1 MVAATHV
8 DLGKA
13 VAEGRFRADL
23 FYRLS
28 VFPITLPPLRD
39 RPEDIPRLVWF
50 FIHRRQRELGRQ
62 ITSVPEAVMRTLQQ
76 HTWPGNVRELEN
88 VIARAMIRSTDGT
101 LKLDDASPVELRHTT
116 DVRSSA
122 PPVACG
128 DTLDAVQRYH
138 IERVLRQCGGRIN
151 GAGNAAVR
159 LGLHPNTL
167 RFRIKKLGVVLP
179 ERRGDSASRPSAGR
193 PG

>member
-1 MVAATHV
+1 
-8 DLGKA
+8 
-13 VAEGRFRADL
+13 
-23 FYRLS
+23 
-28 VFPITLPPLRD
+28 
-39 RPEDIPRLVWF
+39 VWF
-50 FIHRRQRELGRQ
+50 FIHHRQRELGRQ
-62 ITSVPEAVMRTLQQ
+62 ITTVPDALMRTLQQ
-76 HTWPGNVRELEN
+76 HSWPGNVRELEN
-88 VIARAMIRSTDGT
+88 VIARAMICSTDGT
-101 LKLDDASPVELRHTT
+101 LRLDDASPVELRQTSDIMKT
-116 DVRSSA
+116 SC
-122 PPVACG
+122 PPVTCG

-179 ERRGDSASRPSAGR
+179 ERRGDAASRPSAGR